1 MFKPIGSISAKD
13 VQKNF
18 KITEQTY
25 LDKYQGEDTQKSWQ
39 DYLIEEKDFHR
50 TLPPKELWELR
61 QGLEKANGH
70 ELQKA
75 PFIPLKEALDL
86 SGYPVL
92 ISSGIKSRLYDGY
105 KLNETIFEKLVTV
118 EQSSKR
124 QEQYGGLFETDLP
137 EEVLPGEKYQEST
150 IGEKK
155 VFISN
160 KKYGKML
167 NLDMELIWHDQQ
179 NEILRKAQTLG
190 RGARLFQ
197 EKFVIDYLVDA
208 NDNGYR
214 TTSSPT
220 GSAIYSTG
228 NKNLLTTALSA
239 TQLEVAIQQMRNQV
253 DDKGNPILVMPDT
266 ILGPTELDGDFHR
279 IMKAQGRTGVANQN
293 EDGYNYLREKFGSRW
308 TIMTSPYFS
317 AAASSTPTNDWY
329 MMSRAMGSLIY
340 QEVMPLT
347 VLEEQNGSAI
357 SFERDIKRFKVM
369 LYFGVGL
376 LDHRSVFANRVA

>member
-18 KITEQTY
+18 KITEQCY

-39 DYLIEEKDFHR
+39 DFLIEDKDFHR
-50 TLPPKELWELR
+50 SLPPKEVWELR
-61 QGLEKANGH
+61 QGLEKANPH
-70 ELQKA
+70 EIQKA
-75 PFIPLKEALDL
+75 SFIPLKEALDL

-92 ISSGIKSRLYDGY
+92 ISSGIKSRLYEGY
-105 KLNETIFEKLVTV
+105 KLNETIFEQLVTV

-137 EEVLPGEKYQEST
+137 EEVLPGEKYTDST

-155 VFISN
+155 VFIAN

-167 NLDMELIWHDQQ
+167 SLDMELIWHDQQ

-197 EKFVIDYLVDA
+197 EKFVIEYLIDA
-208 NDNGYR
+208 ADNGYR
-214 TTSSPT
+214 TSATSGGP
-220 GSAIYSTG
+220 IYSTG

-239 TQLEVAIQQMRNQV
+239 TQLEVAIQAMRNQT

-266 ILGPTELDGDFHR
+266 ILGPLELDGDFNR

-293 EDGYNYLREKFGSRW
+293 EDGYNYLRERFGGKWR
-308 TIMTSPYFS
+308 ILTSPFFS
-317 AAASSTPTNDWY
+317 QSTTATTPTNDWY
-329 MMSRAMGSLIY
+329 LMSRAMGSLIY

-369 LYFGVGL
+369 LYFGVGCI
-376 LDHRSVFANRVA
+376 DHRSLFANRVA